1 MALQLGSQ
9 RGSHDSAV
17 RRPHR
22 GSLSGTGRGSRD
34 LPPVDAPSASLGARP
49 LLAWA
54 WAPGFKGHRCMGAGH
69 APWTLCALVG
79 RCGWAL
85 IHSSQRGASREGSGC
100 GDPRAFPPSSQP
112 VTWVQQVT
120 RERVWVWL
128 VQAPIHRP
136 PGGCF
141 QQVRAFRSRFSAKNS
156 KWNCG
161 SASQVPE
168 RMKLAHGKKR
178 PEAIPK
184 AVQVAWE
191 RRASPTSSR
200 GRGRVR
206 RGANLP
212 DSVPSPGG
220 TGGYSGHLWGPA
232 ESPVLSAQARTH
244 PNTGRRLHELRQP
257 RGPAEQGRVA
267 QPRFSLL
274 EDGPGRCI

>member
-1 MALQLGSQ
+1 MSVPSAVPQGRRVVTRAPAPSWALREQARPVPRPLSPAEGDTALQLGSQ

-136 PGGCF
+136 PGGC
-141 QQVRAFRSRFSAKNS
+141 
-156 KWNCG
+156 
-161 SASQVPE
+161 
-168 RMKLAHGKKR
+168 L
-178 PEAIPK
+178 
-184 AVQVAWE
+184 
-191 RRASPTSSR
+191 PTSQS
-200 GRGRVR
+200 
-206 RGANLP
+206 LP
-212 DSVPSPGG
+212 VSIFGQK
-220 TGGYSGHLWGPA
+220 LKM
-232 ESPVLSAQARTH
+232 
-244 PNTGRRLHELRQP
+244 ELRLCFA
-257 RGPAEQGRVA
+257 G
-267 QPRFSLL
+267 S
-274 EDGPGRCI
+274 